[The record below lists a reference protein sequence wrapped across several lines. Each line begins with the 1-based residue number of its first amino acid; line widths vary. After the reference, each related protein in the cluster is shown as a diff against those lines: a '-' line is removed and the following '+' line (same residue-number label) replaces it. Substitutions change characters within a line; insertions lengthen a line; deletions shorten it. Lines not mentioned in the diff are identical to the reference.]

1 MNVFKLVTVAVLATS
16 LAACSSMDGDG
27 AGTATGAGAGIGA
40 GGAGGVSTGVDQGSL
55 AYFTTT
61 VGDRVFFGTDSS
73 TLDSSAQSTLAL
85 QADWLATFP
94 DRTLVI
100 QGHADER
107 GTREYNLAL
116 GARRAQAAFDYLVAQ
131 GVSPSR
137 MSTVSFG
144 KERPDQL
151 CSDASCW
158 AANRRAVTVVA
169 GGLTG

>member
-1 MNVFKLVTVAVLATS
+1 MKVFNFVTAAALAVS
-16 LAACSSMDGDG
+16 LAACSSVDGTG
-27 AGTATGAGAGIGA
+27 AGTAGGAGIGA
-40 GGAGGVSTGVDQGSL
+40 GGAGGVNTSVDQGSI

-61 VGDRVFFGTDSS
+61 VGDRVFFATDSS
-73 TLDSSAQSTLAL
+73 SLDSSAQATLAL
-85 QADWLATFP
+85 QADWLATYP

-116 GARRAQAAFDYLVAQ
+116 GARRAQAAFDFLVAQ
-131 GVSPSR
+131 GVNPSR

-144 KERPDQL
+144 KERPEEL